1 MYVLGQMPT
10 PDLRTQVL
18 GEATTFGDEW
28 LEHETRGKREHKIAL
43 PTESQAVSMTEPDW
57 DYSMAKRWNQ
67 NHFARC
73 ILEGLKRKHTKTSNY
88 AKLADI
94 EQGEKKTPD
103 KFLDRL

>member
-1 MYVLGQMPT
+1 M
-10 PDLRTQVL
+10 

-43 PTESQAVSMTEPDW
+43 LPIESQAVSMTEPNW
-57 DYSMAKRWNQ
+57 DYRMAKRWNQ

-73 ILEGLKRKHTKTSNY
+73 ILEGLKRVPTKTSNY